1 MEKKTVIGV
10 LLGCVI
16 LHVIVFKLIF
26 KKRTVYTETE
36 GCVSFNCREVRPCAS
51 MKDGKSLE
59 RKLKSLIKRERK
71 LALILL
77 LLSVHAFP

>member
-26 KKRTVYTETE
+26 KKRTVY
-36 GCVSFNCREVRPCAS
+36 
-51 MKDGKSLE
+51 
-59 RKLKSLIKRERK
+59 KLKLRGVCHLTAEKSGHVLQ
-71 LALILL
+71 
-77 LLSVHAFP
+77 